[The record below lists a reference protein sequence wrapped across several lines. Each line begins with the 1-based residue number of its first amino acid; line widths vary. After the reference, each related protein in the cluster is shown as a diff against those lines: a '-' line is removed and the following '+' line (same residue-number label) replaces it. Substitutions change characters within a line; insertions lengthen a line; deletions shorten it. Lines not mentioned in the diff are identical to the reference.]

1 MRKVLYIF
9 GQLRDDDVEWLASAG
24 SARHWARGVDV
35 IRQGTDAGKLFI
47 VLGGELQVVGASGA
61 ELARIGVGE
70 VVGEMSFVEAR
81 PPSASVRTLSE
92 SMLFEIPRDAL
103 SQKLD
108 QDAPFAARFYRALAV
123 FLSDR
128 LRAASSGK
136 ADSDDDELDP
146 NILDNLSQAGA
157 RFDRLVQ
164 RVHRSSLVP

>member
-9 GQLRDDDVEWLASAG
+9 GQLRDDDVEWLANAG
-24 SARHWARGVDV
+24 SARHFGRGVTVIQQGVDV
-35 IRQGTDAGKLFI
+35 GKLFI
-47 VLGGELQVVGASGA
+47 VLGGELTVTDARGAQ
-61 ELARIGVGE
+61 LARIGVGE

-81 PPSASVRTLSE
+81 PPSASVSTLSE
-92 SMLFEIPRDAL
+92 SMLFEIPRHLLAA
-103 SQKLD
+103 KLE
-108 QDAPFAARFYRALAV
+108 QDAPFAARFYKALAV

-136 ADSDDDELDP
+136 AESDEDELDP

-164 RVHRSSLVP
+164 KVHRSSLVP